1 MTNLQL
7 LDENDLNFFDERNEL
22 EVEEFYYKLW
32 EDDRL

>member
-7 LDENDLNFFDERNEL
+7 FEENEMNHLNERNEM